1 MKNIYSISLLFVC
14 WLSSV
19 DVHAQLVTLSP
30 PNANGDDAITITFD
44 ANEGGKELL
53 TANKV
58 YVHAGVVTDA
68 QDGTEWQ
75 HVVGNW
81 GNDDGVG
88 EMTPVDG
95 EPGKWKIIL
104 APSARAYFGVPEGT
118 NMFRLSLVFRNA
130 AGDKKATIN
139 SGTYDWGYVASNG
152 DIYIDLA
159 MGEFIQVSSPFED
172 EVFLA
177 TGESFLIKAEAS
189 SEVSAISVLV
199 KEGDVFVEK
208 AQETSGTSIA
218 YNYTPTGS
226 GNLEIKITATIEGE
240 EIEFLKT
247 VKVFLR
253 QPGLDRKSTR
263 LNSSHVK
270 IS

>member
-1 MKNIYSISLLFVC
+1 
-14 WLSSV
+14 
-19 DVHAQLVTLSP
+19 
-30 PNANGDDAITITFD
+30 
-44 ANEGGKELL
+44 
-53 TANKV
+53 
-58 YVHAGVVTDA
+58 
-68 QDGTEWQ
+68 
-75 HVVGNW
+75 
-81 GNDDGVG
+81 
-88 EMTPVDG
+88 
-95 EPGKWKIIL
+95 
-104 APSARAYFGVPEGT
+104 
-118 NMFRLSLVFRNA
+118 
-130 AGDKKATIN
+130 
-139 SGTYDWGYVASNG
+139 GYVASNG

-253 QPGLDRKSTR
+253 QPGLVEALPAD
-263 LNSSHVK
+263 VK
-270 IS
+270 KGINYHQEDLTKVTLVLEAPNKAFAYVVGDFTN